1 MRCHP
6 KKVYLFGPFRL
17 DTSKR
22 LLLRDGKR
30 IRTKDLT
37 PKRFSLLCLLVQNTG
52 SVVRKNDLIKGVWPE
67 AVIEEADPANKFSS
81 IYSLLNNSISKLR
94 DVLGDDPREPRYIET
109 VPKVGYRFIASVEV
123 EAVTEPAT
131 PREIAVLPFK
141 LMSPAEAEEEY
152 IGLAIASAVITKLNN
167 IEGILVRPRSAI
179 LKYNTPHQ
187 DAALAAHE
195 LGVDHVLGGL
205 IYLSRRDIRV
215 DAELLDMGDNRMLWS
230 REYQEE
236 IIDNLAVQEAISK
249 QIAHHIAQHFGLG
262 LSSQEE
268 ERIKKE
274 DTTSTKAYQAY
285 VIGRNFWNKFTRADF
300 AKAVEYFDRAIAED
314 PRYAKAYA
322 AKSDC
327 FIWKG
332 IYNLMPPKDAFNEAQ
347 RWVEE
352 AKMIDA
358 ELASVHTSLAFIAMC
373 NKWDWAAAEEGF
385 QKAIRL
391 NPNHTKSRLGYAL
404 LLAGRGRFKEAVN
417 EIDNALKIYA
427 VSLIL
432 NVAKGI
438 ILYEAGDFD
447 TSVEQFM
454 LALEY
459 DPSFDAAYYGL
470 ALSYE
475 RLGKYDEALEAAQT
489 AYDKS
494 HRNPLNKCVLGYV
507 YAKAGKETE
516 ALCVLKELDE
526 VRDRH
531 YVSPFHL
538 AAIHAAMGSKELVFE
553 LLQQARQLR
562 DPWMV
567 LIGVDPRFEKFRDN
581 PQFHDLRL

>member
-30 IRTKDLT
+30 VTTKDLT
-37 PKRFSLLCLLVQNTG
+37 PKRFSLLCLLVQNAD
-52 SVVRKNDLIKGVWPE
+52 SVVPKNDLIKGVWPD
-67 AVIEEADPANKFSS
+67 AVIDNKFHS

-94 DVLGDDPREPRYIET
+94 DILGDDPKEPRYIET
-109 VPKVGYRFIASVEV
+109 VQKVGYRFIAPVEV
-123 EAVTEPAT
+123 EEGTEPAAL
-131 PREIAVLPFK
+131 REIAVLPLK

-152 IGLAIASAVITKLNN
+152 IGLGIASAVITKLNN

-179 LKYNTPHQ
+179 IKYNTPQQ

-195 LGVDHVLGGL
+195 LGVEYVLGGL
-205 IYLSRRDIRV
+205 IYLSGRDIRV
-215 DAELLDMGDNRMLWS
+215 DAELLDTQNNRMLWS
-230 REYQEE
+230 REYREE
-236 IIDNLAVQEAISK
+236 IIDNLAVQETISK

-300 AKAVEYFDRAIAED
+300 AKAVEYFDRAIEED

-322 AKSDC
+322 AKADC

-332 IYNLMPPKDAFNEAQ
+332 IYNLMPPKEAFNEAQ
-347 RWVEE
+347 RCAEE
-352 AKMIDA
+352 AKKIDA

-373 NKWDWAAAEEGF
+373 NKWEWAAAEEGF

-404 LLAGRGRFKEAVN
+404 LLAGRGRFKEAVE

-438 ILYEAGDFD
+438 ILYEAGEFD
-447 TSVEQFM
+447 ASIDQFM

-475 RLGKYDEALEAAQT
+475 RLGRYEEAIEAAQT

-507 YAKAGKETE
+507 YAKAGKRTE
-516 ALCVLKELDE
+516 AENVLEELDE
-526 VRDRH
+526 LRERH
-531 YVSPFHL
+531 YISPFHL
-538 AAIHAAMGSKELVFE
+538 AAIHAAFGDKERVFE

-567 LIGVDPRFEKFRDN
+567 LLAVDPRFEEFRD
-581 PQFHDLRL
+581 DLGFEEFRL